1 MVAIEVSFGW
11 IRDCTIPASSISQR
25 LALTNK
31 GVEGQAASGHPK
43 TRQWPAYHFG
53 YATVPYS
60 SSTLVGR
67 LNIVRVAK
75 GSNAYGSYEN
85 RAYYHAIPRGLLR
98 AAILRSAPID
108 LRLFPIPLTNKRRI

>member
-1 MVAIEVSFGW
+1 MDQ
-11 IRDCTIPASSISQR
+11 DCTIPASSISQR

-43 TRQWPAYHFG
+43 TRQSPAYHFG
-53 YATVPYS
+53 YPTMPYS
-60 SSTLVGR
+60 SWTLVGR
-67 LNIVRVAK
+67 INIVRVAK

-98 AAILRSAPID
+98 ATILRSAPND